1 MSLPK
6 ISAPIFELILP
17 STEKAVKYR
26 PFLVKEQK
34 LLLIAMESGDQ
45 KSMMNAIKQIINNC
59 AVDQVDVDKLPIF
72 DLEYFFVRLR
82 AKSIGEDIDL
92 NLRHPSGVNA
102 KDEIC
107 EHITKQK
114 LNLLDVEV
122 QKSIAHEDKIL
133 LDEET
138 KIGVKFKYPTSE
150 FALSIENPE
159 EMNQLDLASDAIINS
174 IDYIYDADNVYKR
187 EDYTKEE
194 LIEFIDNLSQ
204 KQYEK
209 LSSFFETMPKLKHE
223 IKWKCA
229 GCGQEDHVTLEGLAN
244 FFG

>member
-6 ISAPIFELILP
+6 IIAPIFELILP
-17 STEKAVKYR
+17 STEKSVKYR

-34 LLLIAMESGDQ
+34 ILLIAMESGDER
-45 KSMMNAIKQIINNC
+45 SMMTAIKQIINNC
-59 AVDQVDVDKLPIF
+59 AVDPVDVDKLPIF

-82 AKSIGEDIDL
+82 AKSIGETIDL
-92 NLRHPSGVNA
+92 NLRHPNNINS
-102 KDEIC
+102 KDEVC
-107 EHITKQK
+107 EHVTKNT

-122 QKSIAHEDKIL
+122 HKSISHEDKIV

-150 FALSIENPE
+150 FALSVENPE
-159 EMNQLDLASDAIINS
+159 QMNQLDLASDAIINS
-174 IDYIYDADNVYKR
+174 IDYIFDADNIYKR
-187 EDYTKEE
+187 DDHSKQE
-194 LIEFIDNLSQ
+194 LIDFIDSLSQ

-223 IKWKCA
+223 ITWKCA
-229 GCGQEDHVTLEGLAN
+229 GCGQEDKVMLEGLAN
-244 FFG
+244 FFV